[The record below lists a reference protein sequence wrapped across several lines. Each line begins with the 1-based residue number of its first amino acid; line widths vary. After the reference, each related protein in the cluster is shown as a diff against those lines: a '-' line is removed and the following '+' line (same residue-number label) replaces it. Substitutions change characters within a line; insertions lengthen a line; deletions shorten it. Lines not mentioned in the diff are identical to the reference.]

1 MKVSVELKK
10 EEDSTGTA
18 NFRAEFL
25 THGETEAWTGED
37 PCSSEF
43 VVETRPHWGS
53 CLRSNLD
60 SCEN

>member
-10 EEDSTGTA
+10 EEDSIGTA
-18 NFRAEFL
+18 NFRANFL